1 MDAKKSKE
9 INQIL
14 ASLGKTIN
22 SGNNLVTKWRKIPV
36 ENSDQINALYPE
48 KENIIGFL
56 KLNLS
61 QLIAKIS
68 SEENLR
74 RNYFEKL
81 TNLYNALEELKE
93 KNVDLETMQKLS
105 NILLRI
111 TAQHKLI
118 ARYLEVAG
126 V

>member
-22 SGNNLVTKWRKIPV
+22 SGNNLVTKWRKITV